1 MVVNA
6 VVILAAFALS
16 LAALLVAAKVFTNA
30 AERVGLALGLSAFV
44 VGVLIVAV
52 GTSLPELVAGI
63 VAVQGGVSEIVAGSV
78 LGSNNSNLLLVMGAV
93 AVAARGTFTLGEAF
107 IQVDKHF
114 LLGSVLM
121 LGLVMPD
128 GVVDRVEALFL
139 LVAYAVYV
147 FYLLRS
153 GEGSALAVAAPARPR
168 LAMHDLLLLAGGGV
182 AIAVAAERTVHFLTG
197 ISDLLAV
204 SPAVA
209 SVTILS
215 IGATLPEAVIGATA
229 SRRGQGEL
237 AVGLILGSCI
247 FNALG
252 VLGVAALVGPVAVP
266 SAMSI
271 IALPVHAAAALLF
284 YLLTM
289 DAKVSRWEGSL
300 FLLVYAL
307 FLVRIAA
314 VA

>member
-1 MVVNA
+1 MNPLA
-6 VVILAAFALS
+6 VVAAFVLS
-16 LAALLVAAKVFTNA
+16 LAGLLVAAKVFTSA
-30 AERVGLALGLSAFV
+30 AERVGLALGLSPFV

-63 VAVQGGVSEIVAGSV
+63 VAVRSGVSEIVAGSV
-78 LGSNNSNLLLVMGAV
+78 LGSNNSNLLLVMGVV

-128 GVVDRVEALFL
+128 GMVDRVEALFL
-139 LVAYAVYV
+139 LVAYVVYV

-153 GEGSALAVAAPARPR
+153 GEGSAMAARPASRPR
-168 LAMHDLLLLAGGGV
+168 LTTRDLLLLVAGGV

-197 ISDLLAV
+197 IAGLLAV

-229 SRRGQGEL
+229 SRRGQGEMV
-237 AVGLILGSCI
+237 VGLILGSCI

-271 IALPVHAAAALLF
+271 LALPVHAAAALLF

-289 DAKVSRWEGSL
+289 DAKVSRWEGAL
-300 FLLVYAL
+300 FLMVYAL

-314 VA
+314 IA